1 MYTNNEDFL
10 DDFADALK
18 DHILPSGSGINSD
31 WKISYSND
39 AKHISCSNIYDHMN
53 EVGFY
58 DATIPFKVDI
68 PVEDPLGFSLTFTGD
83 DVNRA
88 FAEEDDLGSY
98 LEDAIAFSLDDHAKE
113 IKAYADE
120 VGQRGID
127 TKEDVIMESMKILSE
142 NRPRSE
148 KEAAAIRNRI
158 EKEFKASKD
167 YTPKAFLYKIR
178 EMSGDICKSLNIA
191 PPIHSWDDFEYA
203 GSVTQSIARLKMPE
217 NAHQLVEKS
226 VSVEQN
232 EYGYACVR
240 YGAGRVDLATLTKSK
255 IYANGKLIGEEKYCE
270 GDELKPAMKYTI
282 YGQGPLQDLLK
293 KKFDANNE
301 RRAIFSK
308 DKAAVPI
315 SYESESKERFPGA
328 NRLMDDFKKS
338 GGKEITY
345 TQSKEAGIDY

>member
-10 DDFADALK
+10 DNFADALN

-53 EVGFY
+53 EAGFY

-83 DVNRA
+83 DMNQA

-98 LEDAIAFSLDDHAKE
+98 LEDVIAYSLDNHAKE

-127 TKEDVIMESMKILSE
+127 IKEDVIMESMKILSE

-148 KEAAAIRNRI
+148 KEAAAIRSRI
-158 EKEFKASKD
+158 EKELKASKD
-167 YTPKAFLYKIR
+167 HTPKTFLYKIR

-191 PPIHSWDDFEYA
+191 PPIRRWWDFVYA
-203 GSVTQSIARLKMPE
+203 GPRSKDEAIINLPE
-217 NAHQLVEKS
+217 NATKLLCKNIFVEK
-226 VSVEQN
+226 N
-232 EYGYACVR
+232 DYGYACVR
-240 YGAGRVDLATLTKSK
+240 YGADRNDLAALTKSK
-255 IYANGKLIGEEKYCE
+255 IYADDKLIGEAQYRT
-270 GDELKPAMKYTI
+270 GDEMKTDEKFTV
-282 YGQGPLQDLLK
+282 YGQGPLQDVLK
-293 KKFDANNE
+293 KEFEHINDT
-301 RRAIFSK
+301 RSVYG
-308 DKAAVPI
+308 DQPPVPI
-315 SYESESKERFPGA
+315 SIEPESRERFPGA
-328 NRLMDDFKKS
+328 KRLIDDFKKF
-338 GGKEITY
+338 GGKEISY
-345 TQSKEAGIDY
+345 TQSKEAGIGC